1 MFKIRKMTT
10 KSSHNGN
17 LEQVSDTYYLSI
29 IIPAYNKELVIGTTL
44 RKIIEFL
51 NTQDYRSE
59 IIVIDDASN
68 DSTVEKIKQII
79 NRHKNIRLLINDQ
92 NMEKGA
98 TVKRGILNARGK
110 YVVFLDADYA
120 FPIDQVNN
128 FLNQLENGADIVI
141 GNRVDP
147 DTTYLVKP
155 SCFHYIY
162 QRFLIGR
169 MFNLLVRLLFL
180 KDIKDTQCGI
190 KGFRTDLA
198 RAIFGKMTVTNFA
211 FDVEILYIVQQN
223 REKIV
228 QIPVTYDYIDE
239 PSSVQLFRDSLAM
252 LKSLIKIRIN
262 DWHGRYRLGG
272 L

>member
-1 MFKIRKMTT
+1 MSKIRKMTT

-17 LEQVSDTYYLSI
+17 IEQVSDAYYLSI
-29 IIPAYNKELVIGTTL
+29 VISAYNKELVIGTTL

-79 NRHKNIRLLINDQ
+79 NHHQNIRLLVNNQ
-92 NMEKGA
+92 NVKKGA
-98 TVKRGILNARGK
+98 SVKRGILNAVGK

-120 FPIDQVNN
+120 YPIDQVNN

-141 GNRVDP
+141 GNRTDP

-155 SCFHYIY
+155 SCLHYIY
-162 QRFLIGR
+162 RRFLISR
-169 MFNLLVRLLFL
+169 IFNLLVKLLLL
-180 KDIKDTQCGI
+180 KDIGDTQCGI
-190 KGFRTDLA
+190 KGFRTDSA
-198 RAIFGKMTVTNFA
+198 KAIFEKMTITNFA
-211 FDVEILYIVQQN
+211 FDVEILYIVRQN
-223 REKIV
+223 GEKIV

-239 PSSVQLFRDSLAM
+239 PSSVRLFKDAFAM
-252 LKSLIKIRIN
+252 LRSLIKIRIN
-262 DWHGRYRLGG
+262 GWRGKYRLGG